1 MYKDAGYHFRNKD
14 MKSTQMKKSSIFF
27 CIFLLCFSSAFAEK
41 ITIDSAVIQEYK
53 GKLGRWLPIPSQTAL
68 AAAAKEAS
76 LSLNEIYAI
85 NDVPARKNPVG
96 GYLFIPYSQDAITS
110 FAEKGITRPQIES
123 DDDEFLWPIDDVMSI
138 TSVLGLRGGKFHTG
152 MDIPASRGT
161 RVRSAMDGRVVFS
174 GYAGG
179 FGNFIQVE
187 HRNNFVTRYAHN
199 SINLVKKGDFVKKG
213 QLLGFV
219 GSTGNS
225 TGNHLHFEVRC
236 NDVPLDPLDFLP
248 VNGNLKLLH
257 TIKNWK

>member
-14 MKSTQMKKSSIFF
+14 MKSTQMKKSSILF
-27 CIFLLCFSSAFAEK
+27 CIFLLCVSSAFAEK

-110 FAEKGITRPQIES
+110 FARRITRPQIES
-123 DDDEFLWPIDDVMSI
+123 DDDEFLWPIDDNVHNVRARSARWQI
-138 TSVLGLRGGKFHTG
+138 PYRNGHTG
-152 MDIPASRGT
+152 LARHPRA
-161 RVRSAMDGRVVFS
+161 SAMDGRVVS

-179 FGNFIQVE
+179 FEISS
-187 HRNNFVTRYAHN
+187 R
-199 SINLVKKGDFVKKG
+199 
-213 QLLGFV
+213 
-219 GSTGNS
+219 
-225 TGNHLHFEVRC
+225 
-236 NDVPLDPLDFLP
+236 
-248 VNGNLKLLH
+248 
-257 TIKNWK
+257 